1 MPEDNRRDIR
11 IGEETLTIQPFRGY
25 KAVKAGQII
34 GSAMDAVRTILD
46 EVADFRNE
54 YGERHKLTVTRQMNR
69 ARDLGWPDKSFED
82 GDLVL
87 PEEPSDQQVIGF
99 AFPRIM
105 ALADEQLIGLLA
117 LALIPNRELRNAYD
131 DGDVEPALKD
141 WRKRVMF
148 DAELPQLIELT
159 GKVADLLREE
169 LEGLGAQ
176 VGKLRD
182 LVMGPT
188 TMTSESSEST
198 SQTST
203 SPEAEGPSDPSP
215 PTTTT
220 EDSPASSTDS
230 DEPTDGPPTSPSLAS
245 SGAPSSTSES
255 G

>member
-11 IGEETLTIQPFRGY
+11 IGDETLTIQPFRGY

-176 VGKLRD
+176 VGKLRN
-182 LVMGPT
+182 LVMGQT
-188 TMTSESSEST
+188 TTPESSEST